1 MVGILLV
8 SSGKWIENS
17 AQGGGREVYET
28 RESCSYFQM
37 SLTVLRLPMKDAH
50 ECLHRGFLGADGE
63 PVSLGCIF
71 FCVCHTIDHPGL
83 IFFFFFSQHFCCL
96 SRHGA
101 ECATYWATPKA
112 SGNRGCWVPMGS
124 LVPLFIGGTDAEAEA
139 PIFWPPDVKI

>member
-1 MVGILLV
+1 MSAFTEVSWVPMGSLFPWVAFFSVCAIPLTILA
-8 SSGKWIENS
+8 S
-17 AQGGGREVYET
+17 
-28 RESCSYFQM
+28 
-37 SLTVLRLPMKDAH
+37 
-50 ECLHRGFLGADGE
+50 
-63 PVSLGCIF
+63 
-71 FCVCHTIDHPGL
+71 
-83 IFFFFFSQHFCCL
+83 FFFFFSQHFCCL